1 MSSLSHPLNLGNAPA
16 VLSEWL
22 LAADYSQHCR
32 ERIVA
37 HADFHGTLA
46 GCPELDPEDEA
57 VAEQV
62 FVEALPAV
70 PLTSHAWDDDTEWC
84 LSAASHPTDD
94 ELAQLAAHGCV

>member
-1 MSSLSHPLNLGNAPA
+1 MLHRDVNLGNAPA
-16 VLSEWL
+16 ALAAWL
-22 LAADYSQHCR
+22 LEQDYSQHCR

-37 HADFHGTLA
+37 HAMAEGCLA
-46 GCPELDPEDEA
+46 GCPELDAEDEA

-70 PLTSHAWDDDTEWC
+70 LQTSREWCDDTEWC